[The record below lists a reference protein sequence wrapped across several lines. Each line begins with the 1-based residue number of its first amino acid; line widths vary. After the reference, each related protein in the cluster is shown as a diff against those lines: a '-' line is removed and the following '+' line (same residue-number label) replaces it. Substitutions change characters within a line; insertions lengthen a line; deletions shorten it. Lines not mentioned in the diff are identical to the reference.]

1 MQRFQLNILGER
13 INPGFKST
21 RALFDNEDFAG
32 IQALAVKQVEAGAF
46 ALNVNVGS
54 RALNDP
60 QFMAEVVRAI
70 QAVVSVP
77 LSFDFPSADVQ
88 EVCLKT
94 YDQEK
99 AGGKLPI
106 INSIAETRWDLMDLL
121 KIRPF
126 RVILMGTER
135 LEAGVA
141 KPNKSGEEIAATARR
156 ATQRLVREHGMKIS
170 DVFVDIS
177 VSALVADTMGLTRST
192 LDGIR
197 LIGSDPDLKG
207 INISGGLSNIGQQL
221 PPKAADGTDL
231 KHQLECAFLT
241 LAVPFGMNTVL
252 GTPWRNYQPLPSD
265 NYVLDAFRN
274 FIEMTGSNALRQVR
288 RFYKA

>member
-1 MQRFQLNILGER
+1 MLRFQINILGER

-46 ALNVNVGS
+46 ALNVNVGA

-60 QFMAEVVRAI
+60 QFMAEVIRAI
-70 QAVVSVP
+70 QGVVSVP

-99 AGGKLPI
+99 AGGKPPI
-106 INSIAETRWDLMDLL
+106 INSIAETRWELMELL

-135 LEAGVA
+135 LEDGVA
-141 KPNKSGEEIAATARR
+141 KPNKTGEEIAATAKR
-156 ATQRLVREHGMKIS
+156 ATQRLVREHGLAIS

-177 VSALVADTMGLTRST
+177 VSALIADTMGLTRAT

-197 LIGSDPDLKG
+197 LIGSDPELKG

-221 PPKAADGTDL
+221 PPKAADGTEL
-231 KHQLECAFLT
+231 KDQLECAFLT

-252 GTPWRNYQPLPSD
+252 GTPWRNYRPLPAD
-265 NYVLDAFRN
+265 NYVMETFRN

-288 RFYKA
+288 RFYKS

>member
-1 MQRFQLNILGER
+1 MQGFKLNILGER

-46 ALNVNVGS
+46 ALNVNCGT
-54 RALNDP
+54 RAKSDP
-60 QFMAEVVRAI
+60 QFMAEVIRAI
-70 QAVVSVP
+70 QAVVAVP

-88 EVCLKT
+88 EICLKC

-99 AGGKLPI
+99 AGGQTPI

-135 LEAGVA
+135 LEDGVA
-141 KPNKSGEEIAATARR
+141 KPNKSGAEIAATAKR
-156 ATQRLVREHGMKIS
+156 ATMRLVHEHGLKIS

-177 VSALVADTMGLTRST
+177 VSALIADTTGMTRAT
-192 LDGIR
+192 LEGIR
-197 LIGSDPDLKG
+197 AIGSDPELKG

-221 PPKAADGTDL
+221 PPKAADGSNL
-231 KHQLECAFLT
+231 KELLECAFLT
-241 LAVPFGMNTVL
+241 LAVPCGMNTVL
-252 GTPWRNYQPLPSD
+252 GTPWRNYQPLPED
-265 NYVLDAFRN
+265 NFVLETFRN
-274 FIEMTGSNALRQVR
+274 FIELTGSNALRQVR

>member
-1 MQRFQLNILGER
+1 MNNFQLNVLGER

-21 RALFDNEDFAG
+21 KALFDNEDFAG

-46 ALNVNVGS
+46 ALNVNVGP
-54 RALNDP
+54 RAKSDP
-60 QFMAEVVRAI
+60 QFMAEVIKAI

-77 LSFDFPSADVQ
+77 LSFDFPGADVQ
-88 EVCLKT
+88 EVCLKA

-99 AGGKLPI
+99 AGGQLPI
-106 INSIAETRWDLMDLL
+106 INSIAETRWDLLDLL

-135 LEAGVA
+135 LEDGVA
-141 KPNKSGEEIAATARR
+141 KPNKNGQEIAATAKR
-156 ATQRLVREHGMKIS
+156 ATQRLVRDHGLKIS

-177 VSALVADTMGLTRST
+177 VSALIVDTTGMTRAT
-192 LDGIR
+192 LEGIR

-221 PPKAADGTDL
+221 PVNAADGTNL
-231 KHQLECAFLT
+231 KEQLESAFLT
-241 LAVPFGMNTVL
+241 MAVPYGMNTIL
-252 GTPWRNYQPLPSD
+252 GTPWKNYKTLPED
-265 NYVLDAFRN
+265 NFVLNTFRD
-274 FIEMTGSNALRQVR
+274 FIDLTGSKALKQVR

>member
-1 MQRFQLNILGER
+1 MEKFRLNVLGER

-21 RALFDNEDFAG
+21 RALFDTEDFAG

-46 ALNVNVGS
+46 ALNVNCGA
-54 RALNDP
+54 RAKSDP
-60 QFMAEVVRAI
+60 QFMAEVIRSI

-77 LSFDFPSADVQ
+77 LSFDFPNAEVQ
-88 EVCLKT
+88 EICLKS
-94 YDQEK
+94 YDLEK
-99 AGGKLPI
+99 AKGALPI
-106 INSIAETRWDLMDLL
+106 INSIAETRWDLMELQ

-135 LEAGVA
+135 LEDGVA
-141 KPNKSGEEIAATARR
+141 KPNRTGAEIASTAKR
-156 ATQRLVREHGMKIS
+156 ATLRLVRDHGMKVS

-177 VSALVADTMGLTRST
+177 VSALIADTTGMTRAT

-197 LIGSDPDLKG
+197 LIGSDPELAG

-221 PPKAADGTDL
+221 PPKAADGSNL
-231 KHQLECAFLT
+231 KEQLEYAFLT
-241 LAVPFGMNTVL
+241 LAVPMGMNTVL
-252 GTPWRNYQPLPSD
+252 GTPWRDYQKLPAD
-265 NYVLDAFRN
+265 NFVLETLRE
-274 FIEMTGSNALRQVR
+274 FIELEGSKALRQVR

>member
-1 MQRFQLNILGER
+1 MEKFQLNILGER

-21 RALFDNEDFAG
+21 KALFDNEDLPG
-32 IQALAVKQVEAGAF
+32 IQELAVKQVEAGAF
-46 ALNVNVGS
+46 ALNVNVGT
-54 RALNDP
+54 RAKSDP
-60 QFMAEVVRAI
+60 QFMAEVIRAI

-77 LSFDFPSADVQ
+77 LSFDFPNAEVQ
-88 EVCLKT
+88 EICLKC
-94 YDQEK
+94 YDQDK
-99 AGGKLPI
+99 AGGELPI
-106 INSIAETRWDLMDLL
+106 INSIAETRWDLMDLQ

-135 LEAGVA
+135 QEDGVA
-141 KPNKSGEEIAATARR
+141 IPNKTGEEIAATAKR

-177 VSALVADTMGLTRST
+177 VSALIADTTGMTRAT

-197 LIGSDPDLKG
+197 MIGSDPELKG

-221 PPKAADGTDL
+221 PVLAADGSKL
-231 KHQLECAFLT
+231 KEQLEFAFLT
-241 LAVPFGMNTVL
+241 LAVPMGMNTVL
-252 GTPWRNYQPLPSD
+252 GTPWRGYQQLSED
-265 NYVLDAFRN
+265 NFVLQTLTE
-274 FIEMTGSNALRQVR
+274 FIELTGSKALRQVR

>member
-32 IQALAVKQVEAGAF
+32 IQALAVKQVETGAF
-46 ALNVNVGS
+46 ALNVNVGT
-54 RALNDP
+54 RAMNDT
-60 QFMAEVVRAI
+60 QFMAEVIRAI
-70 QAVVSVP
+70 QAVVAVP

-88 EVCLKT
+88 EICLKT

-99 AGGKLPI
+99 AGGQLPI

-135 LEAGVA
+135 LEDGVA
-141 KPNKSGEEIAATARR
+141 MPNKTGAEIASTAKR
-156 ATQRLVREHGMKIS
+156 ATMRLVREHGLKIS

-177 VSALVADTMGLTRST
+177 VSAMIVDTTGMTRAT
-192 LDGIR
+192 LEGIR
-197 LIGSDPDLKG
+197 TIGSDPDLKG

-221 PPKAADGTDL
+221 PPKAADGSDL
-231 KHQLECAFLT
+231 KEQLECAFLT
-241 LAVPFGMNTVL
+241 LAVPYGMNTVL
-252 GTPWRNYQPLPSD
+252 GTPWRQYQPLPAD
-265 NYVLDAFRN
+265 NYVLETFRD
-274 FIEMTGSNALRQVR
+274 FIELTGSKALRQVR
-288 RFYKA
+288 RFYRS

>member
-1 MQRFQLNILGER
+1 MKKFHLNILGER

-46 ALNVNVGS
+46 ALNVNVGP
-54 RALNDP
+54 RAKSDP
-60 QFMAEVVRAI
+60 QFMAEVIRAI

-77 LSFDFPSADVQ
+77 LSFDFPGADVQ
-88 EVCLKT
+88 EVCLKA

-99 AGGKLPI
+99 AGGQLPI
-106 INSIAETRWDLMDLL
+106 INSIAETRWDLLGLL

-126 RVILMGTER
+126 KVILMGTER
-135 LEAGVA
+135 LEDGVA
-141 KPNKSGEEIAATARR
+141 KPNKTGTEIAATAKR
-156 ATQRLVREHGMKIS
+156 ATLKMVRDHGMSVS
-170 DVFVDIS
+170 DVYVDIS
-177 VSALVADTMGLTRST
+177 VSALIADTTGMTRAT

-221 PPKAADGTDL
+221 PVNAADGSNL
-231 KHQLECAFLT
+231 KEQLEFAFLT
-241 LAVPFGMNTVL
+241 LAVPSGMNTVL
-252 GTPWRNYQPLPSD
+252 GTPWRAYKPLD
-265 NYVLDAFRN
+265 DENFVLNTFKG
-274 FIEMTGSNALRQVR
+274 FIDLTGSNALRQVR
-288 RFYKA
+288 KFYKA

>member
-1 MQRFQLNILGER
+1 MQGFKLNILGER

-46 ALNVNVGS
+46 ALNVNCGT
-54 RALNDP
+54 RAKSDP
-60 QFMAEVVRAI
+60 QFMAEVIRAI
-70 QAVVSVP
+70 QAVVAVP

-88 EVCLKT
+88 EICLKC

-99 AGGKLPI
+99 AGGELPI

-135 LEAGVA
+135 LEDGVA
-141 KPNKSGEEIAATARR
+141 KPNKSGAEIAATAKR
-156 ATQRLVREHGMKIS
+156 ATKRLVHEHGLKIS

-177 VSALVADTMGLTRST
+177 VSALIADTTGMTRAT
-192 LDGIR
+192 LEGIQT
-197 LIGSDPDLKG
+197 IGSDPELKG

-221 PPKAADGTDL
+221 PPKAADGSNL
-231 KHQLECAFLT
+231 KEQLECAFLT
-241 LAVPFGMNTVL
+241 LAVPYGMNTVL
-252 GTPWRNYQPLPSD
+252 GTPWRDYQPLPED
-265 NYVLDAFRN
+265 NFVLETFRN
-274 FIEMTGSNALRQVR
+274 FIELTGSNALRQVR